1 MSEAAEPR
9 RVCGAAAVQALA
21 RKRPA
26 TILRLFHTE
35 ARRDIAYPIA
45 AMLAKARK
53 PYREIGPEELARI
66 AGTPHHGGIVAVA
79 LPRIVA
85 NLPWPLPSGFDA
97 APVLPVLDG
106 IGNPHN
112 LGAIARSACFLGCRA
127 LLLSG
132 EQRQAGLSDAAIRT
146 AEGALEWLDVFRAP
160 VLADALRGLAA
171 RFHVV
176 AAVAEGGVAPE
187 AIARG
192 KPIALVLGHEE
203 EGISPAVLAACAAR
217 VTLPARGPVQ
227 SLNVSVAAALLI
239 ERLTPGGR

>member
-1 MSEAAEPR
+1 MSMSEAAEPR
-9 RVCGAAAVQALA
+9 RVCGIAAVQALA

-35 ARRDIAYPIA
+35 ARREVAYPIA
-45 AMLAKARK
+45 ALLARAKK
-53 PYREIGPEELARI
+53 PYREVSAEELARV
-66 AGTPHHGGIVAVA
+66 AGTPHHGGIVAIA

-85 NLPWPLPSGFDA
+85 NLPWPLPAGLDA

-112 LGAIARSACFLGCRA
+112 LGAIARSACFLGARA

-146 AEGALEWLDVFRAP
+146 AEGALEWLDLWRAP
-160 VLADALRGLAA
+160 VLAETLRGMAA
-171 RFHVV
+171 RFAIV

-187 AIARG
+187 EIARG
-192 KPIALVLGHEE
+192 RPIALVLGHEE
-203 EGISPAVLAACAAR
+203 HGVSPPVLAACTAR

-239 ERLTPGGR
+239 ERLSR